1 MASSYM
7 TRIFGNSPFMPM
19 QTHMEK
25 VIECVEEIIPF
36 VDAALEQNE
45 KAVQLHRAK
54 IVLLETEADD
64 LKHEL
69 RSQLPDSLFM
79 PVSRRDLLEV
89 LTMQDKL
96 ANRSKDVSG
105 IIVSRKMQ
113 LPEEIKEEYK
123 VFVQRCVD
131 ACKQAYLAI
140 LELDELVEAG
150 FKGREVILVEKL
162 LDRLGVIESETDEM
176 EAGLRAKLMKL
187 EDVTH
192 PVQMMFMYKLLEKTG
207 DLANFAERVGS
218 RLQLMLAR

>member
-19 QTHMEK
+19 QTHMAK
-25 VIECVEEIIPF
+25 VIECVVEIIPF
-36 VDAALEQNE
+36 VDAVLEQNE
-45 KAVQLHRAK
+45 KAVQLHRAN
-54 IVLLETEADD
+54 IVRLETEADD

-162 LDRLGVIESETDEM
+162 LDTLGVIESETDEM

-187 EDVTH
+187 EGDIH
-192 PVQMMFMYKLLEKTG
+192 PVQMMFMYKLLERTG

>member
-36 VDAALEQNE
+36 VDATLEQNK
-45 KAVQLHRAK
+45 KAVQLHRAN
-54 IVLLETEADD
+54 IVRLETEADD

-113 LPEEIKEEYK
+113 LPDEIKEDYK
-123 VFVQRCVD
+123 AFVQRCVD
-131 ACKQAYLAI
+131 ACQQAYLAI

-162 LDRLGVIESETDEM
+162 LDTLGVIESETDEM

-187 EDVTH
+187 EGDIH
-192 PVQMMFMYKLLEKTG
+192 PVQMMFMYKLLERTG

>member
-1 MASSYM
+1 M

-19 QTHMEK
+19 QTHMAK
-25 VIECVEEIIPF
+25 VIECVVEIIPF

-45 KAVQLHRAK
+45 KAVQLHRAN
-54 IVLLETEADD
+54 IVRLETEADD

-131 ACKQAYLAI
+131 ACQQAYLAI

-187 EDVTH
+187 EDDTH

>member
-19 QTHMEK
+19 QTHMAK
-25 VIECVEEIIPF
+25 VIECVVEIIPF

-45 KAVQLHRAK
+45 KAVQLHRAN
-54 IVLLETEADD
+54 IVRLETEADD

-131 ACKQAYLAI
+131 ACQQAYLAI

-187 EDVTH
+187 EDDTH

>member
-1 MASSYM
+1 
-7 TRIFGNSPFMPM
+7 
-19 QTHMEK
+19 
-25 VIECVEEIIPF
+25 
-36 VDAALEQNE
+36 
-45 KAVQLHRAK
+45 
-54 IVLLETEADD
+54 
-64 LKHEL
+64 
-69 RSQLPDSLFM
+69 M

-187 EDVTH
+187 EDDTH

>member
-1 MASSYM
+1 M

-36 VDAALEQNE
+36 VDATLEQNK
-45 KAVQLHRAK
+45 KAVQLHRAN
-54 IVLLETEADD
+54 IVRLETEADD

-113 LPEEIKEEYK
+113 LPDEIKEDYK
-123 VFVQRCVD
+123 AFVQRCVD
-131 ACKQAYLAI
+131 ACQQAYLAI

-162 LDRLGVIESETDEM
+162 LDTLGVIESETDEM

-187 EDVTH
+187 EGDIH
-192 PVQMMFMYKLLEKTG
+192 PVQMMFMYKLLERTG